1 MPNAADHQGTSTTNA
16 MSYNGDKRTNNTT
29 VKYAD
34 GSIYTG
40 QLTRNGERTGTGTY
54 CTPIMMYGKVTNDPR
69 TLLHWMEY
77 TGEWENNEPTTGQ
90 LVRVRGDGLR
100 IVEFTGNW
108 EGGEP
113 IENLSAPFEG
123 TGHPFKLAVA
133 I

>member
-1 MPNAADHQGTSTTNA
+1 
-16 MSYNGDKRTNNTT
+16 MSYNGDMRTNETT

-40 QLTRNGERTGTGTY
+40 QLTRDGQRTGTGTY
-54 CTPIMMYGKVTNDPR
+54 CTPIMMYGKVTNNPG

-77 TGEWENNEPTTGQ
+77 IGEWENNELTTGQ

-100 IVEFTGNW
+100 IVEFTGSW
-108 EGGEP
+108 KDGEP
-113 IENLSAPFEG
+113 VENLSVPFEE
-123 TGHPFKLAVA
+123 TGHPLKSAVS